1 MPEPVVI
8 RSGLVRSLRRSLLFL
23 CAAVLGGSGLLL
35 VVLITE
41 RDNPPWAYLLYS
53 VASWIWLLA
62 GVLAWWRRPSNGIG
76 ALLVLGGLA
85 MTLGEAV
92 SSTIPAVAAVGAV
105 FATAPLAVTVH
116 LLHAFP
122 SGRIRGRASRI
133 TVVAGY
139 VVVLVLQFPLYAF
152 DGEAAGLP
160 VFAADRPDLLAA
172 GRLVQQIAGAAV
184 MIATA
189 VILAGRLRR
198 ALPYQRRVLIPLFGY
213 GTLAVLYIPL
223 SSSVLRPWLHLDPVV
238 LAASQ
243 ILVVAAIPIAFTLAV
258 LRGGFAR
265 TGELEE
271 LATWLGAPGERR
283 TDLSMTL
290 AAVLGD
296 SSLELVFWVPEQH
309 RYVDAGGAPAALP
322 APGEPKPRSPRS
334 WVPIELSGQPI
345 GAIVYDAEL
354 IADPELVAAAGRVVA
369 LGVDRERL
377 TAALRTSEQ
386 SLRRSRERLV
396 ETADRERKRIAQ
408 DLHDGIQVQLVLLA
422 MQAQQLA
429 IGLDPADPT
438 RGQAVDLRRG
448 IDAAAAE
455 LRALVH
461 AVMPASLVERGLAL
475 ATEDLVDRLPLR
487 TSLHITG
494 VGALP
499 DPVQSTAYFV
509 VAEAVANVVKH
520 AGAGKVA
527 VRLTGSDGTLDIEV
541 TDDGRGGASVEKGTG
556 IRGLIDRVDVLGGT
570 LELISRPDSGTT
582 VRVRLPVSAG

>member
-1 MPEPVVI
+1 MPEPVTI
-8 RSGLVRSLRRSLLFL
+8 RSALARSLRRSLLIL
-23 CAAVLGGSGLLL
+23 AAAVLGGSALLL
-35 VVLITE
+35 VALITE
-41 RDNPPWAYLLYS
+41 RSNPLWAYLLFS
-53 VASWIWLLA
+53 AASWIWLLA

-76 ALLVLGGLA
+76 ALLVLGCL
-85 MTLGEAV
+85 TLVLGEA
-92 SSTIPAVAAVGAV
+92 SSSIIPAVAAVGAV

-133 TVVAGY
+133 SVVAGY
-139 VVVLVLQFPLYAF
+139 LVVFVLQFPLYAF
-152 DGEAAGLP
+152 DAADAALP
-160 VFAADRPDLLAA
+160 VFVADRPDLLAA
-172 GRLVQQIAGAAV
+172 GRAIQQVAGAAV

-189 VILAGRLRR
+189 VILGGRLRR

-213 GTLAVLYIPL
+213 GTFAVLYIPL
-223 SSSVLRPWLHLDPVV
+223 SSAVLRPWLDLDPVF
-238 LAASQ
+238 LATSQ
-243 ILVVAAIPIAFTLAV
+243 IVVVAAIPVAFALAV

-271 LATWLGAPGERR
+271 LATWLGAPGERS
-283 TDLSMTL
+283 DLSIGL
-290 AAVLGD
+290 ASVLGD
-296 SSLELVFWVPEQH
+296 GSLELVFWVPEEG
-309 RYVDAGGAPAALP
+309 RYVDAAGGPAEP
-322 APGEPKPRSPRS
+322 PGPGEPRSS
-334 WVPIELSGQPI
+334 VPIELSGQPI

-422 MQAQQLA
+422 MRAQQLA
-429 IGLDPADPT
+429 IGLDPADPV

-448 IDAAAAE
+448 IDTAAAE

-461 AVMPASLVERGLAL
+461 AVMPASLVERGLAS
-475 ATEDLVDRLPLR
+475 ATEDLVDRVPLR
-487 TSLHITG
+487 TGLHISGLGT
-494 VGALP
+494 LP

-520 AGAGKVA
+520 AEASRVT
-527 VRLTGSDGTLDIEV
+527 VRLAGADGTLSVEV
-541 TDDGRGGASVEKGTG
+541 ADDGRGGAAVEKGTG
-556 IRGLIDRVDVLGGT
+556 IRGLVDRIDVLGGT
-570 LELISRPDSGTT
+570 FELISPPGAGTT
-582 VRVRLPVSAG
+582 LRVQLPTSS

>member
-1 MPEPVVI
+1 MPEPVTI
-8 RSGLVRSLRRSLLFL
+8 RSALARSLRRSLLFL
-23 CAAVLGGSGLLL
+23 AAAVLGGSALLL

-41 RDNPPWAYLLYS
+41 RSNPPWAYLLYS
-53 VASWIWLLA
+53 AASWVWLLA

-76 ALLVLGGLA
+76 ALLVLGGLT
-85 MTLGEAV
+85 MVLGEAA
-92 SSTIPAVAAVGAV
+92 SSTIPEVAAVGAV

-122 SGRIRGRASRI
+122 AGRIRGRASRI

-139 VVVLVLQFPLYAF
+139 LVVFVLQFPLYAF
-152 DGEAAGLP
+152 DAAVDGLP
-160 VFAADRPDLLAA
+160 VFVADRPDLLVA
-172 GRLVQQIAGAAV
+172 GRAVQQFAGAAV

-189 VILAGRLRR
+189 VILTGRLRR

-213 GTLAVLYIPL
+213 GTFAVLYIPL
-223 SSSVLRPWLHLDPVV
+223 SSSVLRPWLDLDPVF
-238 LAASQ
+238 LATSQ
-243 ILVVAAIPIAFTLAV
+243 IVVVAAIPVAFALAV

-271 LATWLGAPGERR
+271 LATWLGAPGDRS
-283 TDLSMTL
+283 DLSIAL
-290 AAVLGD
+290 ASVLGD
-296 SSLELVFWVPEQH
+296 GSLELVFWVPEEG
-309 RYVDAGGAPAALP
+309 RYVDAAGGPAELP
-322 APGEPKPRSPRS
+322 GPGGLRSS
-334 WVPIELSGQPI
+334 VPIDLSGQPI

-354 IADPELVAAAGRVVA
+354 IADPELVSAAGRVVA

-422 MQAQQLA
+422 MRAQQLA
-429 IGLDPADPT
+429 IGLDPADPI

-448 IDAAAAE
+448 IDTAAAE

-461 AVMPASLVERGLAL
+461 AVMPASLVERGLAS
-475 ATEDLVDRLPLR
+475 ATEDLLDRVPLR
-487 TSLHITG
+487 TGLQIAGLGS
-494 VGALP
+494 LP

-509 VAEAVANVVKH
+509 LAEAVTNVVKH
-520 AGAGKVA
+520 AGASKVA
-527 VRLTGSDGTLDIEV
+527 VRLTAVDGSLDLEV
-541 TDDGRGGASVEKGTG
+541 ADDGRGGASVDQGTG
-556 IRGLIDRVDVLGGT
+556 IRGLVDRVDVLGGT
-570 LELISRPDSGTT
+570 FELSSPPGAGTT
-582 VRVRLPVSAG
+582 LRVRLPTSS

>member
-1 MPEPVVI
+1 MVL
-8 RSGLVRSLRRSLLFL
+8 RSPQARSLRRSLLL
-23 CAAVLGGSGLLL
+23 LTAVFLGGSGLLL
-35 VVLITE
+35 VLLIDE
-41 RDNPPWAYLLYS
+41 QNNPPWAYLLYS
-53 VASWIWLLA
+53 AGSWIWLLA
-62 GVLAWWRRPSNGIG
+62 GVLAWWRRPSNGMG
-76 ALLVLGGLA
+76 ALLVLGGLT
-85 MTLGEAV
+85 MVLGEA
-92 SSTIPAVAAVGAV
+92 SSSSVRAVAAVGAV

-122 SGRIRGRASRI
+122 SGRIRGRTSRI
-133 TVVAGY
+133 TVAGGY

-152 DGEAAGLP
+152 DDAAAGLP
-160 VFAADRPDLLAA
+160 VFMADRPDLLTA
-172 GRLVQQIAGAAV
+172 GRLIQQVAGAAV

-189 VILAGRLRR
+189 AILAGRLRR
-198 ALPYQRRVLIPLFGY
+198 ARPYQRRVLVPLFGY

-223 SSSVLRPWLHLDPVV
+223 SSSVVAPWLDLDPIV

-243 ILVVAAIPIAFTLAV
+243 IVVISAIPIAFALAV

-265 TGELEE
+265 TGELAE
-271 LATWLGAPGERR
+271 LTTWLGATGQGRP
-283 TDLSMTL
+283 DLSVAL
-290 AAVLGD
+290 ASVLGD
-296 SSLELVFWVPEQH
+296 PSLELVFRVPGPRRWV
-309 RYVDAGGAPAALP
+309 DGAGRAVTLP
-322 APGEPKPRSPRS
+322 VPGEPRS
-334 WVPIELSGQPI
+334 WVPIESSGRVI

-429 IGLDPADPT
+429 IGLDPAAPA
-438 RGQAVDLRRG
+438 RGQAVNLRRG

-461 AVMPASLVERGLAL
+461 AVMPASLVERGLAS
-475 ATEDLVDRLPLR
+475 ATEDLVDRVPLR
-487 TSLHITG
+487 TGLHISGLGT
-494 VGALP
+494 LP
-499 DPVQSTAYFV
+499 EPVQSTAYFV
-509 VAEAVANVVKH
+509 VAEAVTNVVKH
-520 AGAGKVA
+520 AGATRVA
-527 VRLTGSDGTLDIEV
+527 VRLAAADGTLHIEV
-541 TDDGRGGASVEKGTG
+541 ADDGCGGAAVDKGSG

-570 LELISRPDSGTT
+570 FELVSPPDAGTT
-582 VRVRLPVSAG
+582 LRVELPTSA

>member
-1 MPEPVVI
+1 MPALVAV
-8 RSGLVRSLRRSLLFL
+8 RSGLARSLRRSLLYL
-23 CAAVLGGSGLLL
+23 SAAVLGGSSLLL

-41 RDNPPWAYLLYS
+41 QSNPTWAYLLYT
-53 VASWIWLLA
+53 AAGWIWVLA
-62 GVLAWWRRPSNGIG
+62 GVLAWWRRPSNGLG

-122 SGRIRGRASRI
+122 AGRIRGTASRV
-133 TVVAGY
+133 TVLGGY
-139 VVVLVLQFPLYAF
+139 CVVLVLQFPLYAF
-152 DGEAAGLP
+152 DGAAAGLP
-160 VFAADRPDLLAA
+160 VFIADRPELLAA
-172 GRLVQQIAGAAV
+172 GTRIQQIAGAAV

-213 GTLAVLYIPL
+213 GTFAVLYIPL
-223 SSSVLRPWLHLDPVV
+223 SSAVLAPMLNLDPVF

-243 ILVVAAIPIAFTLAV
+243 IVVVAAIPIAFALAV

-265 TGELEE
+265 TGEIEE
-271 LATWLGAPGERR
+271 LATWLGAPGERS
-283 TDLSMTL
+283 DLSVAL
-290 AAVLGD
+290 ASVLGD
-296 SSLELVFWVPEQH
+296 RSLEVVFWMPDHRRFVDSAGRPVVLPE
-309 RYVDAGGAPAALP
+309 
-322 APGEPKPRSPRS
+322 PGSLRSS
-334 WVPIELSGQPI
+334 VPIELSGQPI
-345 GAIVYDAEL
+345 GAIVYDSEL
-354 IADPELVAAAGRVVA
+354 IADPELVSTAGRVVA

-377 TAALRTSEQ
+377 IAALRTSQQ

-396 ETADRERKRIAQ
+396 QTADRERKRIAQ

-429 IGLDPADPT
+429 IGLDPAAPT

-448 IDAAAAE
+448 IDSAAAE

-461 AVMPASLVERGLAL
+461 AVMPSSLVERGLAA

-487 TSLHITG
+487 TSLHIAG
-494 VGALP
+494 VSSLP

-520 AGAGKVA
+520 ADATKVA
-527 VRLTGSDGTLDIEV
+527 VRLVGTDEALDVEV
-541 TDDGRGGASVEKGTG
+541 TDDGRGGASVDKGTG
-556 IRGLIDRVDVLGGT
+556 ISGLVDRVDVLGGT
-570 LELISRPDSGTT
+570 FELTSPPSGGTT
-582 VRVRLPVSAG
+582 LRARLPISS

>member
-1 MPEPVVI
+1 MRQPVVL
-8 RSGLVRSLRRSLLFL
+8 RSELARSLRRSLLFL
-23 CAAVLGGSGLLL
+23 AVAVLGGSGLLL
-35 VVLITE
+35 VLLITE
-41 RDNPPWAYLLYS
+41 RGNPPWAYLLYS

-62 GVLAWWRRPSNGIG
+62 GVLAWWRRPSNAMG

-92 SSTIPAVAAVGAV
+92 SSSIPIVASVGAV

-133 TVVAGY
+133 TVVAAY
-139 VVVLVLQFPLYAF
+139 VVVLVVQFPLYAF
-152 DGEAAGLP
+152 DAAAVGLP
-160 VFAADRPDLLAA
+160 VFVADRPDLLTA

-198 ALPYQRRVLIPLFGY
+198 ARPYQRRVLIPLFGY
-213 GTLAVLYIPL
+213 GTFAVLFIPV
-223 SSSVLRPWLHLDPVV
+223 SSSVLRPWLDLDPVL

-243 ILVVAAIPIAFTLAV
+243 IVVVAAIPIAFALAV

-265 TGELEE
+265 TGELAE
-271 LATWLGAPGERR
+271 LATWLGAPGDRS
-283 TDLSMTL
+283 DLSAAL
-290 AAVLGD
+290 ASVLGD
-296 SSLELVFWVPEQH
+296 ASLELVFWMPQQ
-309 RYVDAGGAPAALP
+309 RSYVDGTGRPAALP
-322 APGEPKPRSPRS
+322 EPGAPRS
-334 WVPIELSGQPI
+334 WVPIGLAGQPV
-345 GAIVYDAEL
+345 GAIIYDADL
-354 IADPELVAAAGRVVA
+354 IADPELVSAAGRVVA
-369 LGVDRERL
+369 VGVDRERL

-429 IGLDPADPT
+429 IGLDPADPI
-438 RGQAVDLRRG
+438 RGQAVTLRRG

-461 AVMPASLVERGLAL
+461 AVMPASLVERGLAS
-475 ATEDLVDRLPLR
+475 ATEDLVDRVPLR
-487 TSLHITG
+487 TGLHITG
-494 VGALP
+494 VGSLP

-509 VAEAVANVVKH
+509 VAEAVTNVVKH
-520 AGAGKVA
+520 ADAGRVT
-527 VRLTGSDGTLDIEV
+527 VRLTGTDGMLDIEV
-541 TDDGRGGASVEKGTG
+541 ADDGRGGASVEKGTG
-556 IRGLIDRVDVLGGT
+556 IRGLVDRVDALGGT
-570 LELISRPDSGTT
+570 FELTSPPGGGTT
-582 VRVRLPVSAG
+582 LRVRLPTSP

>member
-1 MPEPVVI
+1 MPEAVLI
-8 RSGLVRSLRRSLLFL
+8 RSALARSLRRSLMFL
-23 CAAVLGGSGLLL
+23 SAAVLGGSVLLL

-41 RDNPPWAYLLYS
+41 QTNPTWAYLLYS
-53 VASWIWLLA
+53 GASWIWLLA
-62 GVLAWWRRPSNGIG
+62 GVLAWWRRPSNAIG

-85 MTLGEAV
+85 LNLGEAS

-105 FATAPLAVTVH
+105 FATGPLAVTVH

-152 DGEAAGLP
+152 DAAAAGLP
-160 VFAADRPDLLAA
+160 VFVADRPDLLTA
-172 GRLVQQIAGAAV
+172 GTRVQQLVGAAV

-198 ALPYQRRVLIPLFGY
+198 ARPYQRRVLIPLFGY

-223 SSSVLRPWLHLDPVV
+223 SSSVLQPWLDLDPLF
-238 LAASQ
+238 LAISQ
-243 ILVVAAIPIAFTLAV
+243 IVVIAAIPVAFALAV

-271 LATWLGAPGERR
+271 LATWLGAPGDQRS
-283 TDLSMTL
+283 DLSIAL
-290 AAVLGD
+290 ASVLGD
-296 SSLELVFWVPEQH
+296 ASLELVFRMPEPG
-309 RYVDAGGAPAALP
+309 RYVDSAGRSVTLP
-322 APGEPKPRSPRS
+322 APGAPRSA
-334 WVPIELSGQPI
+334 VPIELAGQPI

-354 IADPELVAAAGRVVA
+354 IADPEVVSAAGRVVA

-396 ETADRERKRIAQ
+396 QTADRERKRIAQ

-448 IDAAAAE
+448 IDSAAAE

-461 AVMPASLVERGLAL
+461 AVMPSSLVERGLAS
-475 ATEDLVDRLPLR
+475 ATEDLLDRVPLR
-487 TSLHITG
+487 TSLHIAELG
-494 VGALP
+494 SLP

-509 VAEAVANVVKH
+509 VAEAVTNVVKH
-520 AGAGKVA
+520 AAAAKVA
-527 VRLTGSDGTLDIEV
+527 VSLTTKDGALHIEV
-541 TDDGRGGASVEKGTG
+541 TDDGVGGASVDKGTG
-556 IRGLIDRVDVLGGT
+556 IRGLVDRVDVLGGT
-570 LELISRPDSGTT
+570 FELTSPPDAGTT
-582 VRVRLPVSAG
+582 LRVRLPT

>member
-1 MPEPVVI
+1 MTEPGVL
-8 RSGLVRSLRRSLLFL
+8 RSPLARSLRRSLLL
-23 CAAVLGGSGLLL
+23 LTAAVLVASWLLL
-35 VVLITE
+35 VVLIAE
-41 RDNPPWAYLLYS
+41 RNNPPWAYLLYS
-53 VASWIWLLA
+53 AASWIWLVA
-62 GVLAWWRRPSNGIG
+62 GVLAWWRRPSNGLG

-85 MTLGEAV
+85 LVLGEAI
-92 SSTIPAVAAVGAV
+92 SSSIPAVAAVGAV

-133 TVVAGY
+133 TVAGGY
-139 VVVLVLQFPLYAF
+139 VAVFVLQVPLYAF
-152 DGEAAGLP
+152 DAAAAGLP
-160 VFAADRPDLLAA
+160 VFVADRPDLRAA
-172 GRLVQQIAGAAV
+172 GEVVQQVTGAAV

-198 ALPYQRRVLIPLFGY
+198 ARPYQRRVLIPLFGY
-213 GTLAVLYIPL
+213 GTLAVLFIPL
-223 SSSVLRPWLHLDPVV
+223 SSSVLRPWLNLDPVL
-238 LAASQ
+238 LAAGQ
-243 ILVVAAIPIAFTLAV
+243 ILVVAAIPVAFALAV

-271 LATWLGAPGERR
+271 LTTWLGATGQGRP
-283 TDLSMTL
+283 DLSVAL
-290 AAVLGD
+290 ASVLGD
-296 SSLELVFWVPEQH
+296 PSLELVFRVPGPRRWV
-309 RYVDAGGAPAALP
+309 DGAGRPVTLP
-322 APGEPKPRSPRS
+322 APGEPRS
-334 WVPIELSGQPI
+334 WVPIESSGQVI

-429 IGLDPADPT
+429 IGLDPAAPA
-438 RGQAVDLRRG
+438 RGQAVNLRRG

-461 AVMPASLVERGLAL
+461 AVMPASLVERGLAS
-475 ATEDLVDRLPLR
+475 ATEDLVDRVPLR
-487 TSLHITG
+487 TGLHISGLGT
-494 VGALP
+494 LP
-499 DPVQSTAYFV
+499 EPVQSTAYFV
-509 VAEAVANVVKH
+509 VAEAVTNVVKH
-520 AGAGKVA
+520 AGATRVS
-527 VRLTGSDGTLDIEV
+527 VRLAAADGTLHIEV
-541 TDDGRGGASVEKGTG
+541 ADDGRGGAAVDKGTG

-570 LELISRPDSGTT
+570 IELVSPPGAGTT
-582 VRVRLPVSAG
+582 LRVELPASA